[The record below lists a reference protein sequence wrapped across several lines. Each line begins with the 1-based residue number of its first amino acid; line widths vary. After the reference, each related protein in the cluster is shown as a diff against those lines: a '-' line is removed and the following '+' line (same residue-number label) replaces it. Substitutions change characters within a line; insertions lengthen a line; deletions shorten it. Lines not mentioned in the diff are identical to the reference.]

1 MTGRIHSY
9 ESFGTVDGP
18 GIRFVIFFQGCP
30 MRCKYCHNPD
40 TWEAGGGR
48 EVSAEDAV
56 KEALKYKSYFGQ
68 KGGVTA
74 TGGEPMLQLPFLTEL
89 FSRLKAKGVHT
100 CLDTSAAPFPAEET
114 ADTSAFDE
122 LLKVTDLVLLDI
134 KHIDEEA
141 HRALTGRSGAHARA
155 FARYLSERGKPMWIR
170 HVLVP
175 GITDD
180 DGALLRLKAFIDGLK
195 TVEKVEV
202 RLEDGGKG
210 GSAALS
216 HAGHRKIP
224 RAGHG
229 VPLRGGAPARE
240 RAHPERPHDLIEGHR
255 RERWRTLNCWK

>member
-40 TWEAGGGR
+40 TWEVGGGR

-74 TGGEPMLQLPFLTEL
+74 TGGEPMLQLSFLTEL

-100 CLDTSAAPFPAEET
+100 CLDTSAAPFPAEEH
-114 ADTSAFDE
+114 ADRSAFDE
-122 LLKVTDLVLLDI
+122 LLNVTDLVLLDI

-141 HRALTGRSGAHARA
+141 HRALTWRSGAHAMA
-155 FARYLSERGKPMWIR
+155 FANYLSERGKPMWIR

-202 RLEDGGKG
+202 LPYHTLGIAKYRALGMEYPLEGVRPPEKERVQNARMILCGGIGGK
-210 GSAALS
+210 
-216 HAGHRKIP
+216 
-224 RAGHG
+224 
-229 VPLRGGAPARE
+229 
-240 RAHPERPHDLIEGHR
+240 
-255 RERWRTLNCWK
+255 

>member
-40 TWEAGGGR
+40 TWEVEGGR
-48 EVSAEDAV
+48 EVPAEEAV

-100 CLDTSAAPFPAEET
+100 CLDTSAAPFPAEED
-114 ADTSAFDE
+114 ADKSAFVE

-155 FARYLSERGKPMWIR
+155 FANYLSERGKPMWIR

-202 RLEDGGKG
+202 LPYHTLGIAKYRALGVKYPLEGVRPPEKERIQNARTILSRGIGGK
-210 GSAALS
+210 
-216 HAGHRKIP
+216 
-224 RAGHG
+224 
-229 VPLRGGAPARE
+229 
-240 RAHPERPHDLIEGHR
+240 
-255 RERWRTLNCWK
+255 

>member
-40 TWEAGGGR
+40 TWQVGGGR

-56 KEALKYKSYFGQ
+56 KEALKYKSYFGT

-100 CLDTSAAPFPAEET
+100 CLDTSAAPFPAEEN
-114 ADTSAFDE
+114 ADRSAFDE

-155 FARYLSERGKPMWIR
+155 FASYLSERGKPMWIR

-202 RLEDGGKG
+202 LPYHTLGIAKYRALGMEYPLEGVRPPEKERVQNARMILSRGIGGKDG
-210 GSAALS
+210 E
-216 HAGHRKIP
+216 H
-224 RAGHG
+224 
-229 VPLRGGAPARE
+229 
-240 RAHPERPHDLIEGHR
+240 
-255 RERWRTLNCWK
+255 

>member
-18 GIRFVIFFQGCP
+18 GIRFVVFFQGCP

-40 TWEAGGGR
+40 TWNVSGGR
-48 EVSAEDAV
+48 EVTAEEVV

-89 FSRLKAKGVHT
+89 FSLLKAKGVHT
-100 CLDTSAAPFPAEET
+100 CLDTSAATFPADPA
-114 ADTSAFDE
+114 ADRSAFDD

-134 KHIDEEA
+134 KHIDEDA
-141 HRALTGRSGAHARA
+141 HRSLTGMTGAHARA
-155 FARYLSERGKPMWIR
+155 FAEYLSEQGKPMWIR

-180 DGALLRLKAFIDGLK
+180 DGALHRLRVFLDTLK

-202 RLEDGGKG
+202 LPYHTLGVSKYAALGIDYPLKDVRPPERERIRNARSILCKG
-210 GSAALS
+210 G
-216 HAGHRKIP
+216 
-224 RAGHG
+224 
-229 VPLRGGAPARE
+229 E
-240 RAHPERPHDLIEGHR
+240 
-255 RERWRTLNCWK
+255 T

>member
-40 TWEAGGGR
+40 TWQVGDGR

-56 KEALKYKSYFGQ
+56 KEALKYKSYFGT

-100 CLDTSAAPFPAEET
+100 CLDTSAAPFPAEEN
-114 ADTSAFDE
+114 ADRSAFDE

-141 HRALTGRSGAHARA
+141 HRALTGRPGAHARA

-202 RLEDGGKG
+202 LPYHTLGITKYRALGMEYPLEGVRPPEKERVQNARMILSRGIGGKDG
-210 GSAALS
+210 E
-216 HAGHRKIP
+216 H
-224 RAGHG
+224 
-229 VPLRGGAPARE
+229 
-240 RAHPERPHDLIEGHR
+240 
-255 RERWRTLNCWK
+255 

>member
-40 TWEAGGGR
+40 TWEVGGGR

-74 TGGEPMLQLPFLTEL
+74 TGGEPMLQLSFLTEL
-89 FSRLKAKGVHT
+89 FSRLKERGLHT
-100 CLDTSAAPFPAEET
+100 CLDTSAAPFPAEGN
-114 ADTSAFDE
+114 ADRSAFDE
-122 LLKVTDLVLLDI
+122 LLNVTDLVLLDI

-155 FARYLSERGKPMWIR
+155 FANYLSERGKPMWIR

-180 DGALLRLKAFIDGLK
+180 DGALLRLKTFIDGLK

-202 RLEDGGKG
+202 LPYHTLGIAKYRALGMEYPLEGVRPPEKERVQNARMILSRGIGGKDG
-210 GSAALS
+210 E
-216 HAGHRKIP
+216 H
-224 RAGHG
+224 
-229 VPLRGGAPARE
+229 
-240 RAHPERPHDLIEGHR
+240 
-255 RERWRTLNCWK
+255 

>member
-40 TWEAGGGR
+40 TWEGKAGR
-48 EVSAEDAV
+48 EVTAEEAV
-56 KEALKYKSYFGQ
+56 REALKYKSYFGA

-89 FSRLKAKGVHT
+89 FSLLMEKGIHT
-100 CLDTSAAPFPAEET
+100 CLDTSAAPFPAEED
-114 ADTSAFDE
+114 ADRSAFDE

-155 FARYLSERGKPMWIR
+155 FANYLSERGKPMWIR

-202 RLEDGGKG
+202 LPYHTLGIAKYRSLGIAYSLEGVRPPEKERIKNAREILCAGIGGK
-210 GSAALS
+210 
-216 HAGHRKIP
+216 
-224 RAGHG
+224 
-229 VPLRGGAPARE
+229 
-240 RAHPERPHDLIEGHR
+240 
-255 RERWRTLNCWK
+255 

>member
-1 MTGRIHSY
+1 
-9 ESFGTVDGP
+9 
-18 GIRFVIFFQGCP
+18 

-40 TWEAGGGR
+40 TWEVGGGR

-74 TGGEPMLQLPFLTEL
+74 TGGEPMLQLSFLTEL

-100 CLDTSAAPFPAEET
+100 CLDTSAAPFPAEEH
-114 ADTSAFDE
+114 ADRSAFDE
-122 LLKVTDLVLLDI
+122 LLNVTDLVLLDI

-155 FARYLSERGKPMWIR
+155 FANYLSERGKPMWIR

-202 RLEDGGKG
+202 LPYHTLGIAKYR
-210 GSAALS
+210 AL
-216 HAGHRKIP
+216 GMEYP
-224 RAGHG
+224 
-229 VPLRGGAPARE
+229 
-240 RAHPERPHDLIEGHR
+240 
-255 RERWRTLNCWK
+255 

>member
-40 TWEAGGGR
+40 TWEGKAGR
-48 EVSAEDAV
+48 KVTAEEAV
-56 KEALKYKSYFGQ
+56 REALKYKSYFGA

-89 FSRLKAKGVHT
+89 FSLLKEKGIHT
-100 CLDTSAAPFPAEET
+100 CLDTSAAPFPAEEN
-114 ADTSAFDE
+114 ADRSAFDA
-122 LLKVTDLVLLDI
+122 LLNVTDLVLLDI

-141 HRALTGRSGAHARA
+141 HKALTGRSGAHARA
-155 FARYLSERGKPMWIR
+155 FAGYLSEKGKPMWIR

-180 DGALLRLKAFIDGLK
+180 DGALQRLRAFIDTLK

-202 RLEDGGKG
+202 LPYHTLGIAKYRSLGIKYPLEGVRPPEKERIKNAREILCAGIGGK
-210 GSAALS
+210 
-216 HAGHRKIP
+216 
-224 RAGHG
+224 
-229 VPLRGGAPARE
+229 
-240 RAHPERPHDLIEGHR
+240 
-255 RERWRTLNCWK
+255 

>member
-1 MTGRIHSY
+1 MRRPKKSKEGGMTGRIHSY

-40 TWEAGGGR
+40 TWEIGGGR

-89 FSRLKAKGVHT
+89 FSRLKERGVHT
-100 CLDTSAAPFPAEET
+100 CLDTSAAPFPAEGN
-114 ADTSAFDE
+114 ADRSAFDE
-122 LLKVTDLVLLDI
+122 LLNVTDLVLLDI

-155 FARYLSERGKPMWIR
+155 FANYLSERGKPMWIR

-175 GITDD
+175 GVTDD

-202 RLEDGGKG
+202 LPYHTLGIAKYRALGMEYPLEGVRPPEKERVQNARMILCGGIGGK
-210 GSAALS
+210 
-216 HAGHRKIP
+216 
-224 RAGHG
+224 
-229 VPLRGGAPARE
+229 
-240 RAHPERPHDLIEGHR
+240 
-255 RERWRTLNCWK
+255 

>member
-40 TWEAGGGR
+40 TWEVKAGRKVTAEEAGR
-48 EVSAEDAV
+48 
-56 KEALKYKSYFGQ
+56 EALKYKSYFGA

-89 FSRLKAKGVHT
+89 FSLLKEKGIHT
-100 CLDTSAAPFPAEET
+100 CLDTSAAPFPAEEN
-114 ADTSAFDE
+114 ADRSAFDA
-122 LLKVTDLVLLDI
+122 LLNVTDLVLLDI

-141 HRALTGRSGAHARA
+141 HKALTGRSGAHARA
-155 FARYLSERGKPMWIR
+155 FARYLSERGKPIWIR

-180 DGALLRLKAFIDGLK
+180 DDALHRLKAFLDTLK

-202 RLEDGGKG
+202 LPYHTLGIAKYSSLGIKYSLEGVRPPEKERIKNAREILCAGIGGK
-210 GSAALS
+210 
-216 HAGHRKIP
+216 
-224 RAGHG
+224 
-229 VPLRGGAPARE
+229 
-240 RAHPERPHDLIEGHR
+240 
-255 RERWRTLNCWK
+255 

>member
-40 TWEAGGGR
+40 TWEVGGGR

-100 CLDTSAAPFPAEET
+100 CLDTSAAPFPAE
-114 ADTSAFDE
+114 ADADRSAFDE

-155 FARYLSERGKPMWIR
+155 FANYLSERGKPMWIR

-202 RLEDGGKG
+202 LPYHTLGIAKYRALGMEYPLEGVRPPEKERVQNARMILSRGIGGKDG
-210 GSAALS
+210 E
-216 HAGHRKIP
+216 H
-224 RAGHG
+224 
-229 VPLRGGAPARE
+229 
-240 RAHPERPHDLIEGHR
+240 
-255 RERWRTLNCWK
+255 

>member
-40 TWEAGGGR
+40 TWEGKAGR
-48 EVSAEDAV
+48 EVTAEEAV
-56 KEALKYKSYFGQ
+56 REALKYKSYFGA

-89 FSRLKAKGVHT
+89 FSLLKEKGIHT
-100 CLDTSAAPFPAEET
+100 CLDTSAAPFPAEED
-114 ADTSAFDE
+114 ADRSAFDE

-141 HRALTGRSGAHARA
+141 HKALTGRSGAHARA
-155 FARYLSERGKPMWIR
+155 FARYLSERGKPIWIR

-180 DGALLRLKAFIDGLK
+180 DGALHRLKAFLDTLK

-202 RLEDGGKG
+202 LPYHTLGIAKYRSLGIAYPLEGVRPPEKERIKNAREILCTGIGGK
-210 GSAALS
+210 
-216 HAGHRKIP
+216 
-224 RAGHG
+224 
-229 VPLRGGAPARE
+229 
-240 RAHPERPHDLIEGHR
+240 
-255 RERWRTLNCWK
+255 